1 MSFRD
6 ASQKRGGGAV
16 KEAADR
22 FTLPLDGVDK
32 PRRGRPPKRDAL
44 TPAQRARAYRQRL
57 KAAPLRAF
65 NLMLDKM
72 DQAKP
77 AALAQLDAQRA
88 AKKAAEQGGTRVCSL
103 EEWPFP
109 KAGIGC

>member
-1 MSFRD
+1 M
-6 ASQKRGGGAV
+6 

-57 KAAPLRAF
+57 KADPLRAF
-65 NLMLDKM
+65 DRLMDRLDVM
-72 DQAKP
+72 KP
-77 AALAQLDAQRA
+77 AAMAQLDAQRA
-88 AKKAAEQGGTRVCSL
+88 AKKAAGQGATKVCTP

>member
-57 KAAPLRAF
+57 KADPLRAF
-65 NLMLDKM
+65 DLLMKKRDRIMPGVYAEMTARK
-72 DQAKP
+72 QAET
-77 AALAQLDAQRA
+77 A
-88 AKKAAEQGGTRVCSL
+88 T
-103 EEWPFP
+103 
-109 KAGIGC
+109 